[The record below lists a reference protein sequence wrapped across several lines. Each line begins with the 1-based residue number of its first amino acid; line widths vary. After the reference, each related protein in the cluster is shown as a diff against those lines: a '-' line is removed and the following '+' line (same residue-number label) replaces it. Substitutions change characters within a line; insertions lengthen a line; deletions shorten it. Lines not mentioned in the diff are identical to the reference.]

1 MATTVIG
8 IFENSKS
15 LHQAINELA
24 KAGLKDQDIEIL
36 EGDARKVEATVAE
49 RGFEDEDV
57 RGYAEAVK
65 AGKKLL
71 AAFVPEA
78 KAEQVVA
85 IMDRYESANGEERR
99 GSREES
105 VPVVEEELSV
115 TKRQVGR
122 GGVRVS
128 TRVSEKPVEKTV
140 RLREEEV
147 EVERK
152 KAGRELSP
160 EEAER
165 AFKEWTVE
173 VTATGEEVEVEK
185 EARVVGEVSVGKQVH
200 EREEKVQDTVRRTE
214 VEVEKVGSKARK
226 AS

>member
-8 IFENSKS
+8 IFENSKIV
-15 LHQAINELA
+15 HQVMNELT
-24 KAGLKDQDIEIL
+24 KAGFKDQDIEIL
-36 EGDARKVEATVAE
+36 EGDAKKVEATVAE

-65 AGKKLL
+65 GGKKLL

-85 IMDRYESANGEERR
+85 IMDRYESASGEER

-115 TKRQVGR
+115 TKREVGR
-122 GGVRVS
+122 GGVRIS

-152 KAGRELSP
+152 KADRELSP

-165 AFKEWTVE
+165 AFKERTVE

-185 EARVVGEVSVGKQVH
+185 EARVVGEVSVGKQVR

-214 VEVEKVGSKARK
+214 VEVEKVAAKSKK
-226 AS
+226 G

>member
-8 IFENSKS
+8 IFENSKI
-15 LHQAINELA
+15 LHQVMNELT
-24 KAGLKDQDIEIL
+24 KAGFKDQNIEIL
-36 EGDARKVEATVAE
+36 EGDARKIEATVTE
-49 RGFEDEDV
+49 RGFEEDDA

-65 AGKKLL
+65 GGKKLL

-85 IMDRYESANGEERR
+85 IMDRYESANGEER

-105 VPVVEEELSV
+105 VPVVEEELSIS
-115 TKRQVGR
+115 KRQVGR

-140 RLREEEV
+140 RLREEEI
-147 EVERK
+147 EVERT
-152 KAGRELSP
+152 KADRALSP
-160 EEAER
+160 EEADR
-165 AFKEWTVE
+165 AFEERTVE
-173 VTATGEEVEVEK
+173 ITATGEEVEVEK
-185 EARVVGEVSVGKQVH
+185 EARVVGEVALSKRTE
-200 EREEKVQDTVRRTE
+200 EREQKVKDTVRRSE
-214 VEVEKVGSKARK
+214 VEVEKIKPKARK

>member
-8 IFENSKS
+8 IFENSKI
-15 LHQAINELA
+15 LHQVMNELT
-24 KAGLKDQDIEIL
+24 KAGFKDQDIEIL
-36 EGDARKVEATVAE
+36 EGDARKIEATVTE
-49 RGFEDEDV
+49 RGFEEDDA

-65 AGKKLL
+65 GGKRLL

-85 IMDRYESANGEERR
+85 IMDRYESANGEER

-105 VPVVEEELSV
+105 VPVVEEELSIS
-115 TKRQVGR
+115 KRQVGR

-140 RLREEEV
+140 RLREEEI
-147 EVERK
+147 EVERT
-152 KAGRELSP
+152 KADRALSP
-160 EEAER
+160 EEADR
-165 AFKEWTVE
+165 AFEERTVE
-173 VTATGEEVEVEK
+173 ITATGEEVEVEK
-185 EARVVGEVSVGKQVH
+185 EARVVGEVALSKRTE
-200 EREEKVQDTVRRTE
+200 EREQKVKDTVRRSE
-214 VEVEKVGSKARK
+214 VEVEKIKPKARK